1 VQDVG
6 GRAGA
11 GESGGDLLADVEGL
25 ADAVTMILPPPA
37 RRGRS
42 VSTAA
47 SKAPSSRARVRRSAA
62 ISTSK
67 TAWAFSRWEVALME
81 EI

>member
-1 VQDVG
+1 M
-6 GRAGA
+6 AGA
-11 GESGGDLLADVEGL
+11 PVLVKVAAIFWPMWKDLPTP
-25 ADAVTMILPPPA
+25 VTMILPPPA
-37 RRGRS
+37 SVARS